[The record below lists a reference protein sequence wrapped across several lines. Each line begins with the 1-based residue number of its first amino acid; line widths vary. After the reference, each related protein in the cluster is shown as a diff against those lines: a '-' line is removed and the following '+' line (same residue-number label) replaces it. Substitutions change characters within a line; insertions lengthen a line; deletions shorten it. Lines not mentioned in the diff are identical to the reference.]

1 MLMGAAGVGKT
12 CIIKRWIERRY
23 FGEYIPT
30 KFQKETTEVQVKG
43 KNCKVEILDTAGLSA
58 YWSLRDSF
66 VRTVDGIM
74 LVFSLNDV
82 ESFEYLTTLHE
93 QVSRGMRED
102 STIIIIGNK
111 EDLPEDVRSVNY
123 HLAQETA
130 NKLGAEYRETSAMT
144 GFQIDDAFL
153 RLIELCMD
161 KRIAVNDVP
170 TKKTKKG
177 VMAQCK
183 QQ

>member
-1 MLMGAAGVGKT
+1 ML
-12 CIIKRWIERRY
+12 R
-23 FGEYIPT
+23 
-30 KFQKETTEVQVKG
+30 
-43 KNCKVEILDTAGLSA
+43 
-58 YWSLRDSF
+58 
-66 VRTVDGIM
+66 
-74 LVFSLNDV
+74 
-82 ESFEYLTTLHE
+82 
-93 QVSRGMRED
+93 
-102 STIIIIGNK
+102 
-111 EDLPEDVRSVNY
+111 
-123 HLAQETA
+123 
-130 NKLGAEYRETSAMT
+130 AEYRETSAMT